1 MANYRR
7 TATGNWSTLA
17 QWQDDSTGSYVNSTV
32 LPGATDVVYA
42 NNFNVTLDIDVVVSE
57 LRTTT
62 ALNVNAG
69 GSFNFGAGNS
79 VTANCF
85 AGNSVC
91 VNNNTPNLKTIVGNV
106 FGGNQQGVFTSA
118 NPINIIG
125 NCIGG
130 NGGNGNGVQSN
141 AGIININGNVI
152 GGLSAAGAR
161 AAASGVIN
169 ITGNAIASSTFFG
182 AICDGT
188 TSSMRANTA
197 VASTNYEG
205 IQQASTGLLVI
216 RSSVSAVNGRQGVVG
231 LVKFD
236 DTAPKT
242 VQVTLENNTT
252 VTLVDNSVPNYPLE
266 ADVEQGVGYGP
277 ANIYTGTLVASIS
290 PQDIFT
296 AIANSSDPIAVR
308 LRNVSTVATTAAT
321 VASFDV

>member
-17 QWQDDSTGSYVNSTV
+17 QWQDDSSGSYVNSTV

-106 FGGNQQGVFTSA
+106 FGGTQQGFFTTG

-130 NGGNGNGVQSN
+130 NGGNG
-141 AGIININGNVI
+141 
-152 GGLSAAGAR
+152 AGAQ
-161 AAASGVIN
+161 ANGGIIN

-182 AICDGT
+182 AVCDGT

-205 IQQASTGLLVI
+205 IHQGSTGLLVI

-296 AIANSSDPIAVR
+296 AIANSNDPIAVR